1 MKSYSTNNSLAV
13 IIDKDGRFVDFLGQV
28 VSRGRVLRTV
38 DGMITRSFDL
48 RRLQADLEAEQ
59 YQLAFLAP
67 GQRLPN
73 SQVQNRESLYRR
85 LDQS

>member
-1 MKSYSTNNSLAV
+1 MKSSSLNNSSAV

-38 DGMITRSFDL
+38 DGTIIRSFDL

-59 YQLAFLAP
+59 YKLAYLAP
-67 GQRLPN
+67 GQRLPK
-73 SQVQNRESLYRR
+73 SQVRDRESLYRR